1 MTLFEKF
8 KYLQSIY
15 SVMKLTSQEKMV
27 LYGLT
32 RYPELSLKEL
42 SKVLGINYWS
52 VYKIQ
57 DKFRRKRIIKEV
69 VIPNYRALGFELL
82 VAGYG
87 SLTQNRIKE
96 ITRLEKMIK
105 REGSISCSGM
115 FLAFAEA
122 YRGFTLG
129 VVKNYTEIV
138 KNILYVDRMAGIR
151 ELMVRESSK
160 MVLMPLEI
168 TKMPIF
174 FDYSRLLAR
183 EFGMPY
189 ENGKRKRKP
198 EGSLTQDEIRVLTEF
213 TKDPERRI
221 KDIAMELNM
230 SRAKVAKIKEKL
242 FGEGWC
248 IPRVIP
254 DMRALGYEVI
264 VFAHWESNPMGIIK
278 IERNIK
284 NLDIDLSRV
293 IFLAYNPLEGIVIA
307 LFKSLGESRE
317 IISLF
322 SKFVERE
329 NVLIREPDILFLSL
343 EEGKEIKSH
352 EHHPILSSLL

>member
-1 MTLFEKF
+1 
-8 KYLQSIY
+8 
-15 SVMKLTSQEKMV
+15 VKLTSLERKV
-27 LYGLT
+27 LWGLT
-32 RYPELSLKEL
+32 CHPEMSLKALSREL
-42 SKVLGINYWS
+42 ELNYWS
-52 VYKIQ
+52 IYKIRE
-57 DKFRRKRIIKEV
+57 KFRREGLIKEV
-69 VIPNYRALGFELL
+69 LIPNYRALGFELL

-87 SLTQNRIKE
+87 S
-96 ITRLEKMIK
+96 ITREKLQYISSLEKAIK
-105 REGSISCSGM
+105 NNCEICESGM
-115 FLAFAEA
+115 FFAFTES

-129 VVKNYTEIV
+129 VMKNYTQLV
-138 KNILYVDRMAGIR
+138 KNLLYMDRITGLREIMRRETPKLIL
-151 ELMVRESSK
+151 L
-160 MVLMPLEI
+160 PLEI
-168 TKMPIF
+168 TQLPIF
-174 FDYSRLLAR
+174 FDYSNLISR
-183 EFGMPY
+183 EFGFPTCS
-189 ENGKRKRKP
+189 R
-198 EGSLTQDEIRVLTEF
+198 
-213 TKDPERRI
+213 RRI
-221 KDIAMELNM
+221 LNPSGTLSRNEIIIMKELVQKPAITLKSLSEKVNM
-230 SRAKVAKIKEKL
+230 SREKVRKIREKL
-242 FGEGWC
+242 LNKGWC